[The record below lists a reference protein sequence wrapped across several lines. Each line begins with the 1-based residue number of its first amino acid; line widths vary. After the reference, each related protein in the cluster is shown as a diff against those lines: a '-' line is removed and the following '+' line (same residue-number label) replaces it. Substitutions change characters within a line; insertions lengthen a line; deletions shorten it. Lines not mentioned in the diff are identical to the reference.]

1 MMPHTTRYRKYHPK
15 LYRARMPIFWWVRKW
30 THIRFITRELT
41 SVFVA
46 FYAIELLFLLR
57 TLTLGQEAYDA
68 FLAWLQTPLALGLNT
83 IALLMILYHSITWF
97 NLAPKALVIR
107 VGEVRIPPVAIAGL
121 NYAGWVV
128 VSAALSWFILS
139 A

>member
-1 MMPHTTRYRKYHPK
+1 MMSHTTRYRKYHPK
-15 LYRARMPIFWWVRKW
+15 LYRTRMPIFWWVRKR
-30 THIRFITRELT
+30 THVLFIMREMT

-83 IALLMILYHSITWF
+83 IALLMILFHSITWF

-107 VGEVRIPPVAIAGL
+107 VGEVRIPPVVVAGL
-121 NYAGWVV
+121 NYAGWIVF
-128 VSAALSWFILS
+128 SAALSWFILS

>member
-1 MMPHTTRYRKYHPK
+1 
-15 LYRARMPIFWWVRKW
+15 MPIFWWVRKW
-30 THIRFITRELT
+30 THIHFITRELT

-57 TLTLGQEAYDA
+57 TLTRGQEAYDA

-83 IALLMILYHSITWF
+83 IAFLMIVFHSITWF

-107 VGEVRIPPVAIAGL
+107 VGELRIPPVAIAGM
-121 NYAGWVV
+121 NYAGWAVF
-128 VSAALSWFILS
+128 SAALAWLILS

>member
-1 MMPHTTRYRKYHPK
+1 MSQTTRYRKYHPK
-15 LYRARMPIFWWVRKW
+15 LYRTRMPIFWWVRKW
-30 THIRFITRELT
+30 TYVLFITRELT

-68 FLAWLQTPLALGLNT
+68 FVVWLQTPVALALNT
-83 IALLMILYHSITWF
+83 IAFSMILFHSITWF
-97 NLAPKALVIR
+97 NLAPKAMVIR
-107 VGEVRIPPVAIAGL
+107 VGEVRIPPVVVAGL
-121 NYAGWVV
+121 NYLGWVV
-128 VSAALSWFILS
+128 VSAALAWFVLS

>member
-1 MMPHTTRYRKYHPK
+1 
-15 LYRARMPIFWWVRKW
+15 MPIFWWARKW
-30 THIRFITRELT
+30 IHVQFITRELT

-57 TLTLGQEAYDA
+57 TLTLGPESYDA

-83 IALLMILYHSITWF
+83 IALLMILFHSITWF

-107 VGEVRIPPVAIAGL
+107 VGEVRIPPVAIAGS
-121 NYAGWVV
+121 NYIGWVV
-128 VSAALSWFILS
+128 FSAALTWFILS

>member
-1 MMPHTTRYRKYHPK
+1 
-15 LYRARMPIFWWVRKW
+15 MPIFWWVRRW
-30 THIRFITRELT
+30 THVRFITRELT

-46 FYAIELLFLLR
+46 FYAIEFLFLLW
-57 TLTLGQEAYDA
+57 TLTLGQEAYDD
-68 FLAWLQTPLALGLNT
+68 FLAWLQTPLALALNT
-83 IALLMILYHSITWF
+83 IAFLMILYHSITWF
-97 NLAPKALVIR
+97 NLAPKALVVR

-128 VSAALSWFILS
+128 FSAALAWFILS